1 LYFFFLPL
9 FILLLIHFKG
19 GIKDVEV
26 IKTIINQKKKESS
39 SGGKINF
46 IREGKKI
53 PHTITHIPSEGVYFG
68 VCIINI
74 NK

>member
-1 LYFFFLPL
+1 
-9 FILLLIHFKG
+9 
-19 GIKDVEV
+19 V
-26 IKTIINQKKKESS
+26 IKTVINQKKKKESS
-39 SGGKINF
+39 SGGKMNF

-53 PHTITHIPSEGVYFG
+53 PHTITDIPSEGVYFG